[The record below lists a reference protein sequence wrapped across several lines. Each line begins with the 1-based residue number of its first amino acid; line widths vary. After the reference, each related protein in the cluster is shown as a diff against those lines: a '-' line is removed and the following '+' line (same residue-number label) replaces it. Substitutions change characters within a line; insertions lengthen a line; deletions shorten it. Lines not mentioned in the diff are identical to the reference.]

1 MLKNKIV
8 IGILPTYYYSDTDP
22 YGDNSHFVRMYEERV
37 KECGAIAIGLL
48 HNNLD
53 IYKDMVDAYI
63 WPGGSIITKDFYVIF
78 DDILKNKKPL
88 LGVCLGSQAIATY
101 FNIMDDQ
108 KTQPYLSLMD
118 VYDSN
123 KLDNIYLKKLEGD
136 ILNLHRNIVLKDERS
151 LNNAKHIIKIK
162 KNSFMYDIYKKSE
175 IEVVSLHS
183 YSIARTPKNLLVSA
197 KSKDNVIEAVE
208 YHENNNHILGLQYHP
223 EVINDYQPF
232 IWLINNS
239 YSKYYILVNKNNK
252 IPDNIN
258 FKIVCYK
265 SKYNKCI
272 SEENNLEEQT
282 LYAFIKLKEKM
293 KELGY
298 EIDLQSGFRYY
309 SSQERLYNE
318 VLSKKGKTH
327 ADKYVAKP
335 GYSEHETGL
344 AVDICAKI
352 NGNWFVDF
360 DPKLNL
366 IYNQLH
372 KYVSDYGFIIRYP
385 KGKEKIT
392 GYGYEPWHLRY
403 IGNVSIAKEINKKGI
418 SLEEYLNKK

>member
-53 IYKDMVDAYI
+53 VYKDLVDAYI

-78 DDILKNKKPL
+78 EDILKYKKPL
-88 LGVCLGSQAIATY
+88 LGICLGSQAIATY
-101 FNIMDDQ
+101 FNILEDQ
-108 KTQPYLSLMD
+108 KKQPHLSLMD

-123 KLDNIYLKKLEGD
+123 KLDNIYLKKLED
-136 ILNLHRNIVLKDERS
+136 DQKNLHKNNVTKDLIS
-151 LNNAKHIIKIK
+151 INNSKHKIKIK
-162 KNSFMYDIYKKSE
+162 KNTFLYDIYKKEE
-175 IEVVSLHS
+175 ISVVSLHS
-183 YSIARTPKNLLVSA
+183 YAIARVPNDMIVSA
-197 KSKDNVIEAVE
+197 KSNDNVIEAVE
-208 YHENNNHILGLQYHP
+208 YHDNGNHILGLQYHP
-223 EVINDYQPF
+223 EVDKDYKPF
-232 IWLINNS
+232 IWLINNA
-239 YSKYYILVNKNNK
+239 YEKYKIIVNKK
-252 IPDNIN
+252 FACPKDLN
-258 FKIVCYK
+258 FKIINYCSEYD
-265 SKYNKCI
+265 KCV

-282 LYAFIKLKEKM
+282 LYAFLKLKNKM
-293 KELGY
+293 KELGFD
-298 EIDLQSGFRYY
+298 IDLQSGYRYH
-309 SSQERLYNE
+309 SSQKKLYDD
-318 VLSKKGKTH
+318 VLREKGKAH

-352 NGNWFVDF
+352 NDNWFVDF
-360 DPKLNL
+360 DKKLDI
-366 IYNQLH
+366 IYEQLH
-372 KYVSDYGFIIRYP
+372 KYIADFGFIIRYP

-403 IGNVSIAKEINKKGI
+403 VGNVEFANYIMENNLT
-418 SLEEYLNKK
+418 LEEACR